1 MPHLSVEQLY
11 RDKRDRLGLTWLTGE
26 ESARRLLGSEALARR
41 GVGLIGHLNLI
52 HPYRL
57 QVIGKTEIN
66 YLKGLDR
73 EQLQQVI
80 VRLFSAELTA
90 IFVCDVDHVPR
101 FLLQPA
107 RQTGTPLFL
116 SPQPSQRLI
125 NLLGQYLHRV
135 LGELTTLHGV
145 FLDVLGVGVMI
156 TGDSSIGKSEL
167 ALELV
172 SRTHGLVA
180 DDVVEI
186 HHIGPDTLQ
195 GRCPPM
201 LRDFLEVRGLGVL
214 NIRAIFGETAVR
226 PKMNLKLVVHLEQPQ
241 NGVAS
246 KVERLTAN
254 AGSQN
259 ILGVEIPMVILPV
272 VAGRNLAVLVEA
284 AVRNYILQQRGIDS
298 TKQFIDRHEKFLADQ
313 SLFAEDEVDSRPD

>member
-1 MPHLSVEQLY
+1 MPHLSVAQLFK
-11 RDKRDRLGLTWLTGE
+11 DKGERLGLAWASGE
-26 ESARRLLGSEALARR
+26 ESARRSLGSEALARR

-66 YLKGLDR
+66 YLKSLDR
-73 EQLQQVI
+73 EQLQHALS
-80 VRLFSAELTA
+80 RLFSAELTG

-107 RQTGTPLFL
+107 RQTGTPLFT
-116 SPQPSQRLI
+116 SPLPSQRLI

-135 LGELTTLHGV
+135 LGELTTMHGV

-156 TGDSSIGKSEL
+156 AGDSSIGKSEL

-172 SRTHGLVA
+172 SRGHGLVA

-226 PKMNLKLVVHLEQPQ
+226 PKMNLKLIVHLEQPQ
-241 NGVAS
+241 DGVPS
-246 KVERLTAN
+246 RVERLRAD
-254 AGSQN
+254 AGTQN
-259 ILGVEIPMVILPV
+259 ILGVEIPTVVLPV

-298 TKQFIDRHEKFLADQ
+298 TRQFIERHEKFLADQ
-313 SLFAEDEVDSRPD
+313 TLLEEDEAEGRV